1 MKGFAKIALSV
12 ALIAVIVLSIVVASV
27 AWFTS
32 NPEVGANDV
41 TIGSARTLTVTF
53 DSNEEGSDFRYHG
66 QKGNVRRNDASLDE
80 PYVYEAGGFNVNINT
95 LSSDEKH
102 GQITVEFGTVS
113 IVTQSV
119 GIIPDVLITDLFTIS
134 VNCYTRDDSGN
145 FVQIDYRTGDPEKTI
160 NKNVFVDYRYLDRYA
175 DSALTEYDYEG
186 AYAAYNGRA
195 YLYADLE
202 AKDKYAKN
210 TYEIAE
216 DGTIS
221 ESGYP
226 IYFDEGVYA
235 LSFTFTFLPEA
246 AYSYW
251 QSRNYASIEGYERAQ
266 NGDYIG
272 VKSYTQYLAKEHYGL
287 QRYARSGTSGNYTYT
302 PNSDGAYVLVETSY
316 EEYEYVTKYDAQ
328 HEEAE
333 DGQYIKVGDEYLLY
347 YRYNKINGF
356 PYSNDRYRGAK
367 YTFKVNC
374 SVEEV
379 EM

>member
-66 QKGNVRRNDASLDE
+66 QKGNVRKNDASLDE

-95 LSSDEKH
+95 LSSDDKH
-102 GQITVEFGTVS
+102 GQIKVEFGTVS

-119 GIIPDVLITDLFTIS
+119 GTIPDVLISDLFTIT
-134 VNCYTRDDSGN
+134 VNCYTKDNSGN
-145 FVQIDYRTGDPEKTI
+145 YVQLDYRTGDPEKTI
-160 NKNVFVDYRYLDRYA
+160 NKNVFVDYRYLDRYT
-175 DSALTEYDYEG
+175 DSSLTEFDYEG
-186 AYAAYNGRA
+186 AYAEYNGRA

-202 AKDKYAKN
+202 AKDKYVKN
-210 TYEIAE
+210 TYTLDD
-216 DGTIS
+216 DGTIGGG
-221 ESGYP
+221 GYP
-226 IYFDEGVYA
+226 ILFDEGTYA

-246 AYSYW
+246 SYSYW
-251 QSRNYASIEGYERAQ
+251 QNRNYASIEGFERAQ
-266 NGDYIG
+266 NGEYIG

-287 QRYARSGTSGNYTYT
+287 QRYSRSGTSGNYTYS
-302 PNSDGAYVLVETSY
+302 PSSEGNYVLVETSY
-316 EEYEYVTKYDAQ
+316 EEYEYVTKYDSE
-328 HEEAE
+328 HNEAE
-333 DGQYIKVGDEYLLY
+333 DGEYIKVGDEYLLY

-379 EM
+379 

>member
-66 QKGNVRRNDASLDE
+66 QKGNVRKNDASLDE

-95 LSSDEKH
+95 LSSDDKH
-102 GQITVEFGTVS
+102 GQIKVEFGTVS

-119 GIIPDVLITDLFTIS
+119 GTIPDILITELFTIT
-134 VNCYTRDDSGN
+134 VNCYTKDDNGTY
-145 FVQIDYRTGDPEKTI
+145 VQLDYRTGDPEKTI
-160 NKNVFVDYRYLDRYA
+160 NKNVFVDYRYLDRYT
-175 DSALTEYDYEG
+175 DSTLTEYDYDG
-186 AYAAYNGRA
+186 AYAAYNGKA

-202 AKDKYAKN
+202 AKDKYVKN
-210 TYEIAE
+210 TYGVDE
-216 DGTIS
+216 DGTIGD
-221 ESGYP
+221 SGYP
-226 IYFDEGVYA
+226 ILFDEGTYA
-235 LSFTFTFLPEA
+235 LSFTFTFLPDA

-251 QSRNYASIEGYERAQ
+251 QSRNYAAIEGFERSQ

-272 VKSYTQYLAKEHYGL
+272 VKSYTNYLARDHYGL
-287 QRYARSGTSGNYTYT
+287 QRYSRSGTAGNYTYT
-302 PNSDGAYVLVETSY
+302 PNSEGAFVLVETSY
-316 EEYEYVTKYDAQ
+316 EEYENVTKYDSEHQ
-328 HEEAE
+328 EAE
-333 DGQYIKVGDEYLLY
+333 DGEYIKVGDEYMLY

-379 EM
+379 